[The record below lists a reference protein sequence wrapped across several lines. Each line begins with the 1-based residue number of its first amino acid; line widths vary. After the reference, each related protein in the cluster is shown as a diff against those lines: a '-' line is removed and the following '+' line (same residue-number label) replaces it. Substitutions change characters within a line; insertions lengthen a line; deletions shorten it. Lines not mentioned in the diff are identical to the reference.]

1 MEPSDKLEAVIEG
14 FVADLSDLTR
24 RVAIDAVRSALTMFP
39 DARHAASDFR
49 SRIPT
54 PRKATSTPTV
64 QPTPILSGSMAD
76 VSATVAAITP
86 SPLKTF
92 DRAAKTS
99 ARGGGSKINVAGPS
113 GKPAKRVAFHPG
125 LIVVPTRDGLPE
137 GGTKAPAIGLDKA
150 TGVPAPSPT
159 RSPVERPNRQEQ
171 VLEAIR
177 TLVRPTPGE
186 IANHCGLPV
195 MAIHGL
201 LRSSALSSQ
210 VAKTATARGIE
221 YSLVSPGDGRP
232 FKRSRSNPQPPP
244 ALSSAANAEST
255 PPAGA

>member
-1 MEPSDKLEAVIEG
+1 MEPSATVEAVIEA
-14 FVADLSDLTR
+14 FVADLSNLTR
-24 RVAIDAVRSALTMFP
+24 RVAVDAARCALAAFP
-39 DARHAASDFR
+39 SPRCVARD
-49 SRIPT
+49 SR
-54 PRKATSTPTV
+54 RKALAPRELTSMPTA
-64 QPTPILSGSMAD
+64 QPTPVLAGRMAD
-76 VSATVAAITP
+76 VPETEAALAP
-86 SPLKTF
+86 SPAEIAEQAA
-92 DRAAKTS
+92 RAAPHADASGTS
-99 ARGGGSKINVAGPS
+99 T
-113 GKPAKRVAFHPG
+113 KPAKRVAFHPG

-137 GGTKAPAIGLDKA
+137 GGTKAAARGLEKLPEA
-150 TGVPAPSPT
+150 RVPRPT
-159 RSPVERPNRQEQ
+159 PSPVERPNRQEQ

-195 MAIHGL
+195 IAIHGL

-221 YSLVSPGDGRP
+221 YALVSPGDGRP
-232 FKRSRSNPQPPP
+232 FKRRRSNPQPPP